1 MPGNELID
9 NKELDEIKKIFKQS
23 DGVLFAHGFDQRR
36 KNIFRVR
43 NFEKALKKHFKTKY
57 ALCVTSGTAAIKI
70 ALKACGVKRGDE
82 VITQAFNF
90 IATVE
95 AIVDIG
101 AKPILTNID
110 DTLNMCPK
118 DLKKKITKKTK
129 AVIPVHMQG
138 FSARIEEIENICK
151 KNKIRLVEDNCE
163 SIGAKYKKK
172 FLGSFGDAGIMSF
185 DFGKNITMGEGG
197 AILTNDKKIIKYCK
211 EYHDHGHELNPKF
224 PRGMD
229 TVTNPGFNYR
239 ITELQAAVG
248 TAQLKKL
255 NLILRENK
263 KRYKILYKN
272 LNKIF
277 TVRHLLKESQS
288 SMDAFMFKV
297 ENNNQREKII
307 KYLHKSGIG
316 TKNVPDAIR
325 WHFASYWSHAI
336 SKREIQSVKKSKIEI
351 GKFIAIPI
359 SLRIKPEAYDT
370 ISKRIANIN
379 KN

>member
-23 DGVLFAHGFDQRR
+23 DGVLFAHGFDKRR

-43 NFEKALKKHFKTKY
+43 NFEKALKKYFKTEY

-70 ALKACGVKRGDE
+70 ALKACGVKSGDE

-110 DTLNMCPK
+110 ETLNMCPK

-138 FSARIEEIENICK
+138 FSARIEEIEKICK

-211 EYHDHGHELNPKF
+211 EYHDHGHELNPRF

-255 NLILRENK
+255 SLILRENK

-297 ENNNQREKII
+297 EN
-307 KYLHKSGIG
+307 S
-316 TKNVPDAIR
+316 
-325 WHFASYWSHAI
+325 
-336 SKREIQSVKKSKIEI
+336 
-351 GKFIAIPI
+351 
-359 SLRIKPEAYDT
+359 SLNE
-370 ISKRIANIN
+370 
-379 KN
+379 